1 MSQGTDSW
9 SGNRSTLRLSPT
21 FVIVMTIF
29 IDLTGFGMVIPLLPF
44 YADSLQAGST
54 ALGVLVASFA
64 VMQFVFSPVLGRVS
78 DRVGRR
84 PILLLSILTSM
95 ASFVLFALAQSF
107 IVLLLSRLIA
117 GMATETAVAQAYI
130 ADITSKKGRAAG
142 IGKVGAAHG
151 AGFIVGPAIG
161 GFLSV
166 YGFWAP
172 GVAAALL
179 TLVNFVFVLLFL
191 PESINRSD
199 TIIQQQ
205 RSSREGI
212 IRRALHTSIRSEIG
226 AVLTIFFIITLAF
239 SAIPVVAPLLGRDL
253 FGIGPVEMS
262 YFFIYIGLVQV
273 LLQGFVIG
281 RVAMRF
287 GEEKLIAVGVLLIMM
302 GMLFT
307 PLISHIANFLI
318 SLTTVVFGIGVLN
331 TVIPS
336 FISKR
341 TTAAKQGGALGTA
354 QSVSSMARVPGP
366 LIGGFVYEFAGLAAP
381 FFLSAAFLA
390 FAFGLSCR
398 VFQICARAARIS

>member
-1 MSQGTDSW
+1 MSQSAFSW
-9 SGNRSTLRLSPT
+9 NDKRSTLRLSPT

-64 VMQFVFSPVLGRVS
+64 VMQFIFSPVLGRIS
-78 DRVGRR
+78 DRAGRR

-95 ASFVLFALAQSF
+95 ASFVLFALAESYM
-107 IVLLLSRLIA
+107 VLLLSRIIA

-130 ADITSKKGRAAG
+130 ADITTKKGRASG

-151 AGFIVGPAIG
+151 AGFIVGPALG
-161 GFLSV
+161 GILSV

-179 TLVNFVFVLLFL
+179 TSVNLVFVFLFL
-191 PESINRSD
+191 PESINRRD
-199 TIIQQQ
+199 PIHQQ
-205 RSSREGI
+205 RRSKESI
-212 IRRALHTSIRSEIG
+212 IHRPLGTLGKSEIS

-281 RVAMRF
+281 RLAKMF
-287 GEEKLIAVGVLLIMM
+287 GEEKLTAVGVLLIMV
-302 GMLFT
+302 GMFFT
-307 PLISHIANFLI
+307 PLISHIANFLV
-318 SLTTVVFGIGVLN
+318 SLTAVVFGIGMLN

-354 QSVSSMARVPGP
+354 QSVSSIARVPGP
-366 LIGGFVYEFAGLAAP
+366 LMGGFVYEFAGLAAP
-381 FFLSAAFLA
+381 FFLSAALLA

-398 VFQICARAARIS
+398 VFQICARTA

>member
-1 MSQGTDSW
+1 MSVIVDSW
-9 SGNRSTLRLSPT
+9 NGSRGKLRLSPT
-21 FVIVMTIF
+21 FVVVMTIF

-64 VMQFVFSPVLGRVS
+64 VMQFFFSPVLGRVS

-95 ASFVLFALAQSF
+95 ASFVLFAFAESF

-130 ADITSKKGRAAG
+130 ADITSKKERAAG

-161 GFLSV
+161 GLLSV

-191 PESINRSD
+191 PESINRKAN
-199 TIIQQQ
+199 IIQQ
-205 RSSREGI
+205 RKSSGGGI
-212 IRRALHTSIRSEIG
+212 IRRGLRTSIRSEIG

-253 FGIGPVEMS
+253 FGIGPLEMS

-281 RVAMRF
+281 RMTVRF
-287 GEEKLIAVGVLLIMM
+287 GEEKLIAVGVLLIMV
-302 GMLFT
+302 GMFFT

-318 SLTTVVFGIGVLN
+318 SLTAVVFGVGILN

-336 FISKR
+336 FISRR
-341 TTAAKQGGALGTA
+341 TMAAKQGGALGAA
-354 QSVSSMARVPGP
+354 QSVSSIARVPGP

-381 FFLSAAFLA
+381 FFLSAAFLV

-398 VFQICARAARIS
+398 VFQICARAARV